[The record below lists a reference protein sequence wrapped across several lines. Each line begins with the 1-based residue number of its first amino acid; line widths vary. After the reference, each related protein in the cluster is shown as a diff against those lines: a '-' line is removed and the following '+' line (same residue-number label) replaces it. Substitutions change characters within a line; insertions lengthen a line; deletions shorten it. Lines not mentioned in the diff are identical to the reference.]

1 MFTVYNILAYQAA
14 WFACVLG
21 AAYGLPWIGAAACFA
36 VVAAH
41 LALTQQRV
49 VELKLI
55 GAAILVGLLVD
66 TALLR
71 SGSLWFVSGTWPR
84 GVAPYWM
91 LSLWAA
97 FATTLNHSLR
107 WVVRRPWVAT
117 LLGAICGP
125 LAYLAGA
132 KLGALHMAAPQT
144 ALPMIGV
151 AWGLAMLSLSI
162 ISARLQPTPLPKPV
176 TATAL
181 GTILMSTLGACQS
194 AQTPITTA
202 PRVELDRFMGD
213 WYVIASIPTFI
224 ERDAHNAVES
234 YRLDSDGSIDTTF
247 TFNKGAFDGPARK
260 YTPRGFV
267 RDRQTNAV
275 WGMQFIWPIKA
286 DYRIVYVSP
295 SYEHTVVGREA
306 RDYVWIMARTP
317 EIADSDYRAL
327 LAIVEREGYDVDKV
341 QRVPQRWNNNK
352 DAHTQ

>member
-1 MFTVYNILAYQAA
+1 MFTVYNIVAYQAA

-21 AAYGLPWIGAAACFA
+21 AAYGMPWIGAAVCFA

-41 LALTQQRV
+41 LALTRERA

-55 GAAILVGLLVD
+55 GAAIFIGLLVD

-71 SGSLWFVSGTWPR
+71 SGHLWFVSGTWPT

-107 WVVRRPWVAT
+107 WVVRRPWMST
-117 LLGAICGP
+117 LLGAIGGP

-132 KLGALHMAAPQT
+132 KLGALHIAAPQT

-151 AWGLAMLSLSI
+151 AWGLAMLALSI
-162 ISARLQPTPLPKPV
+162 ISARLRPTPLPNAV
-176 TATAL
+176 AATAL

-194 AQTPITTA
+194 TQTPLATA
-202 PRVELDRFMGD
+202 PHVDLERFMGD
-213 WYVIASIPTFI
+213 WYVIANIPTFI
-224 ERDAHNAVES
+224 ERNAHNAVES
-234 YRLDSDGSIDTTF
+234 YRLDSDGSIATTF
-247 TFNKGAFDGPARK
+247 TFNKGAFDGPARE
-260 YTPRGFV
+260 YHPRGFV
-267 RDRQTNAV
+267 QDRQTNAV

-295 SYEHTVVGREA
+295 NYQHTIVGREA

-317 EIADSDYRAL
+317 EISDSDYQAL
-327 LAIVEREGYDVDKV
+327 LAMVQHEGYEVDKV
-341 QRVPQRWNNNK
+341 KRVPHRWKNNEN
-352 DAHTQ
+352 AHTE